1 MLDPA
6 AALIIIFSIALL
18 LASAGW
24 HQLRALADF
33 RATFVAY
40 RLLPVALSAR
50 VAWCVPV
57 SELAIAVLLVMP
69 RSRSAASLAGAGLL
83 LSYAGGIA
91 LNLKRGRRD
100 LDCGCSG
107 PLERRPIAAW
117 MVGRTLLLAAAL
129 TLAAL
134 PWSPR
139 PLVLI
144 DAVTLIGGVSI
155 AALLYLAADRLLGQV
170 MPRAAAWKGTA

>member
-1 MLDPA
+1 MVITL
-6 AALIIIFSIALL
+6 STALL
-18 LASAGW
+18 LASAAG
-24 HQLRALADF
+24 HQLRALAGF
-33 RATFVAY
+33 RSTFVAY
-40 RLLPVALSAR
+40 RLLPAALSAR
-50 VAWCVPV
+50 LAWCVPV
-57 SELAIAVLLVMP
+57 GELAIAALLVMP
-69 RSRSAASLAGAGLL
+69 RSRSAACLAGAGLL
-83 LSYAGGIA
+83 LCYAGAIA

-117 MVGRTLLLAAAL
+117 MVGRNILLAAAL
-129 TLAAL
+129 ALAAL

-144 DAVTLIGGVSI
+144 DAVTLIGGVSM

-170 MPRAAAWKGTA
+170 MPRAAALKGMA

>member
-6 AALIIIFSIALL
+6 GGLVITLSMALL

-24 HQLRALADF
+24 HQLRSLADF
-33 RATFVAY
+33 QSTFVAY
-40 RLLPVALSAR
+40 RVLPAALSAR
-50 VAWCVPV
+50 LAWCVPAG
-57 SELAIAVLLVMP
+57 ELAIAVLLVLP
-69 RSRSAASLAGAGLL
+69 RSRSAACLAGAGLL

-107 PLERRPIAAW
+107 PLGRRPIAAW
-117 MVGRTLLLAAAL
+117 MVGRNVLLAAAL
-129 TLAAL
+129 ALAAL

-139 PLVLI
+139 PLVLV
-144 DAVTLIGGVSI
+144 DAVTLIGGISI

-170 MPRAAAWKGTA
+170 MPRAAALKGTA